1 MSKKFKTMDEL
12 VFLGQ
17 ETGQAVTS
25 SRKVAE
31 VFEKEH
37 FNVLRDIDN
46 LLKSC
51 NSLEMNENSKL
62 SGHLFEEFYEQVP
75 TPNGGTRKLR
85 YYLMNRDG
93 FTLLAMG
100 FTGEKALK
108 FKLAY
113 IEAFNM
119 MEEEIKQKQR
129 IEGKQPDPLHKK
141 IDAATWA
148 VSSLKMTQREKR
160 ALGNEILVMAGMS
173 PLPDLPVRVRPRKAS
188 KPSPQ
193 AFKPAPYKNM
203 YDKDFSCPIDHREM
217 KRFLPRELRYYIEN
231 NYIEKM
237 MHAGA
242 VRRVSTISTVNG
254 IVIDNYELSDE
265 WSYYG
270 WNKKDRHLSGMER
283 TIPYFYSSRVEEL
296 VLKINSILET
306 NPIVNI

>member
-1 MSKKFKTMDEL
+1 ME
-12 VFLGQ
+12 
-17 ETGQAVTS
+17 
-25 SRKVAE
+25 
-31 VFEKEH
+31 
-37 FNVLRDIDN
+37 I
-46 LLKSC
+46 
-51 NSLEMNENSKL
+51 NESSKL
-62 SGHLFEEFYEQVP
+62 SRHLFEEFYEQVP
-75 TPNGGTRKLR
+75 APNGGTRKLR

-113 IEAFNM
+113 IEAFNL
-119 MEEEIKQKQR
+119 MEEEIKQRQR
-129 IEGKQPDPLHKK
+129 IGGKQPDPLHKK

>member
-1 MSKKFKTMDEL
+1 MNEL
-12 VFLGQ
+12 VFFGQ

-37 FNVLRDIDN
+37 KNVLRDIDN
-46 LLKSC
+46 LLNSC
-51 NSLEMNENSKL
+51 NSLEINKSSKL
-62 SGHLFEEFYEQVP
+62 SGHLFEEFYEEVP
-75 TPNGGTRKLR
+75 APNGGTRKLR

-113 IEAFNM
+113 IEAFNL
-119 MEEEIKQKQR
+119 MEEEIKQRQR
-129 IEGKQPDPLHKK
+129 IGGKQPDSLHKK

-173 PLPDLPVRVRPRKAS
+173 PLPDLPVRVRPSKAS

-193 AFKPAPYKNM
+193 VFKPAPYKNM

-270 WNKKDRHLSGMER
+270 WNKKDHHLSGMER

>member
-1 MSKKFKTMDEL
+1 M
-12 VFLGQ
+12 
-17 ETGQAVTS
+17 
-25 SRKVAE
+25 
-31 VFEKEH
+31 FEA
-37 FNVLRDIDN
+37 
-46 LLKSC
+46 
-51 NSLEMNENSKL
+51 
-62 SGHLFEEFYEQVP
+62 FYEDVP
-75 TPNGGTRKLR
+75 QPNGGTKKAK

-113 IEAFNM
+113 IEAFNL
-119 MEEEIKQKQR
+119 MEEEIKQRQR

>member
-1 MSKKFKTMDEL
+1 MNEL
-12 VFLGQ
+12 VFFGQ

-37 FNVLRDIDN
+37 KNVLRDIDN
-46 LLKSC
+46 LLNSC
-51 NSLEMNENSKL
+51 NSLEINESSKL
-62 SGHLFEEFYEQVP
+62 SGHLFEEFYEEVP
-75 TPNGGTRKLR
+75 APNGGTRKLR

-113 IEAFNM
+113 IEAFNL
-119 MEEEIKQKQR
+119 MEEEIKQRQR
-129 IEGKQPDPLHKK
+129 IGGKQPDPLHKK
-141 IDAATWA
+141 IDAATWV

-193 AFKPAPYKNM
+193 TFKPAPYKNM